1 MGEGTQQVCSS
12 MEDDCW
18 AATGWGERMECKSS
32 FQIWSGCDAS
42 KCTSPDGEGGYDCIA
57 GGKWEE
63 YPSGEPLTCKAG
75 YIVRKTK
82 DFGEWQ
88 AYTCCTEE
96 QAERS
101 TIKGADTAVK
111 TGRSERP
118 AALVVLAGI
127 GLGWYLISFFISGI
141 AGFLSLQEYKRLVNA
156 NEGP

>member
-1 MGEGTQQVCSS
+1 
-12 MEDDCW
+12 
-18 AATGWGERMECKSS
+18 MECKSS

-96 QAERS
+96 EAERS

-118 AALVVLAGI
+118 ALLVVWAGI
-127 GLGWYLISFFISGI
+127 GLVSYKLKPYVYAVFAADIQTRVNLYIRASCGCVCL
-141 AGFLSLQEYKRLVNA
+141 ALPNNPSLHEH
-156 NEGP
+156 